1 MGTVHQLP
9 TQERGL
15 TWYHALPKAGKR
27 AFVGAFL
34 GWGLDSYDYWVL
46 PLSIAAISA
55 TFGLTNSQGGLL
67 ATTTLVAS
75 AVGGVIAGV
84 VADRVGRVRTLI
96 VTVLVYAICTAL
108 CGLAPNYA
116 TLLVLRGL
124 QGLGFGGE
132 WATGAVLV
140 AEYITARHRGR
151 AVAVV
156 QSAWALGW
164 GAAVAVY
171 VLVFTV
177 ADDRWA
183 WRILFFTGVLPALA
197 VFVLRR
203 GAADAPVHEQHRE
216 PGTLV
221 DILRPGLVRTTV
233 FASILSTG
241 LQGGYY
247 TIGTWLPTFLSKERH
262 LAATGVGGFLLFT
275 ITGAFLGYLCGGY
288 LADRLGRKV
297 TFQLFAVL
305 SAIAL
310 LLYTLL
316 PASANGYVMYLG
328 FPLGFCSSA
337 IFSGMGAYLAELYPL
352 AVRATG
358 QGFTYNFGRGVG
370 AFFPTV
376 VGVLSTGLGIGGAM
390 AFGALAYV
398 IAFVAL
404 FWLPETRDRELT

>member
-1 MGTVHQLP
+1 MATVHQLP
-9 TQERGL
+9 ATHNEPG
-15 TWYHALPKAGKR
+15 WYRTLPKPGKR
-27 AFVGAFL
+27 AFFGAFL
-34 GWGLDSYDYWVL
+34 GWGLDSYDFWVL
-46 PLSIAAISA
+46 PLGITAIAA
-55 TFGLTNSQGGLL
+55 TFGLSNGQSGWLG
-67 ATTTLVAS
+67 TTTLICS
-75 AVGGVIAGV
+75 AVGGVIAGAL
-84 VADRVGRVRTLI
+84 ADRIGRVRTLI

-108 CGLAPNYA
+108 CGLAPNYE

-124 QGLGFGGE
+124 QGIGFGGD

-140 AEYITARHRGR
+140 AEYIAAKHRGR
-151 AVAVV
+151 AIAVV
-156 QSAWALGW
+156 QSAWAVGW
-164 GAAVAVY
+164 ALAVGAY
-171 VLVFTV
+171 VLVFSI

-183 WRILFFTGVLPALA
+183 WRILFLTGVLPAFA

-203 GAADAPVHEQHRE
+203 GASDAPAYRDKRE
-216 PGTLV
+216 RSTIA
-221 DILRPGLVRTTV
+221 DIVRPDLLRTTV

-247 TIGTWLPTFLSKERH
+247 TIATWLPAFLSKEKH
-262 LAATGVGGFLLFT
+262 LPATGVGGFLAFT
-275 ITGAFLGYLCGGY
+275 IGGAFVGYLVGGY
-288 LADRLGRKV
+288 LADRIGRKV

-305 SAIAL
+305 SAVAIV
-310 LLYTLL
+310 LYTTL

-337 IFSGMGAYLAELYPL
+337 IFSGTGAYLAELYPVR
-352 AVRATG
+352 VRATG

-376 VGVLSTGLGIGGAM
+376 VGILSTSFGLGGAM

-404 FWLPETRDRELT
+404 FWLPETRDRELA